1 MKLPF
6 SSLLILLI
14 LFSNSLLSQNTI
26 TVKKGAQ
33 IEGLYIGESF
43 LENKKAFFNLSRGRF
58 NSPNDRIQY
67 MWFTKKGNACL
78 GTFKNKKKKHANR
91 VRECAENGNFC
102 ENLQMFSYKIN
113 DTFGDKGLSP
123 YLHIEFYKIVAT
135 DSAKTKSE
143 EFVYSKCT
151 GELEDN
157 ILHIKGNLENYNK
170 SIIYKLYFQED

>member
-1 MKLPF
+1 M
-6 SSLLILLI
+6 
-14 LFSNSLLSQNTI
+14 
-26 TVKKGAQ
+26 
-33 IEGLYIGESF
+33 
-43 LENKKAFFNLSRGRF
+43 
-58 NSPNDRIQY
+58 
-67 MWFTKKGNACL
+67 

-113 DTFGDKGLSP
+113 DTFVDKVLSP